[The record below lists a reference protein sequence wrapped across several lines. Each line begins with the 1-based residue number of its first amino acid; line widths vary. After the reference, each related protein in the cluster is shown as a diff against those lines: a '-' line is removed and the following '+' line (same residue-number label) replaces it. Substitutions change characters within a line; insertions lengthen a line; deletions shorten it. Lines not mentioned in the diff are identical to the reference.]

1 MMVVKC
7 LCIIRIDGSL
17 KVPGAFFWLPGLD
30 VLLYDAI
37 PPISMYN

>member
-17 KVPGAFFWLPGLD
+17 KVPGAFLLPGLD